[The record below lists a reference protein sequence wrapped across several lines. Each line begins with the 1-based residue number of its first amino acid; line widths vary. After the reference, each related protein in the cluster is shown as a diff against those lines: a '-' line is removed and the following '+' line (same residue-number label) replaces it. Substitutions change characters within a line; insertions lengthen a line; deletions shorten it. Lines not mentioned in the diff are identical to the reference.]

1 LITIGI
7 KRDYV
12 IWGLH
17 GEVAKQYYEDD
28 GKKNYSDGI
37 QSMLHD
43 IESVINVE
51 DTKESN
57 ETRYTT
63 NSKYNTMNEKT
74 SKFYKLLE

>member
-1 LITIGI
+1 MGFKVWYMIL
-7 KRDYV
+7 
-12 IWGLH
+12 
-17 GEVAKQYYEDD
+17 
-28 GKKNYSDGI
+28 
-37 QSMLHD
+37 
-43 IESVINVE
+43 SVINVE